1 MTPGGGDDLI
11 SPEALEAAQR
21 VRQRAMD
28 EMLTADALAN
38 LTITAAEG
46 SDMTSA
52 EIRRLAASAIDQ
64 AQQISYLLGRLAGLL
79 DDQCQEE
86 PT

>member
-1 MTPGGGDDLI
+1 VTPGGTGDRV
-11 SPEALEAAQR
+11 SAEAFEAALR

-28 EMLTADALAN
+28 EMLTADALAG
-38 LTITAAEG
+38 LTISAAKG
-46 SDMTSA
+46 SDMTPP

-79 DDQCQEE
+79 DDPCQEE
-86 PT
+86 AP